1 MSGPATPP
9 PAPPAMPSPPAL
21 PQHLVEP
28 LTVAGSLVA
37 TALSLLCVWRLVHKA
52 KSKNDIALG
61 WDRVQHGLLT
71 ALPGFVIAVLD
82 VYSDLHLYN
91 DLTSEQQTSTSG
103 ALILMFVAF
112 SSIFIGLKLVFD
124 GLYVSNGWKPLE
136 QCGCDNKEA
145 RWSTTVFVGGLS
157 ALLYLFL
164 VPDGNPKDIVEQI
177 DQELNI
183 EDDDDDD
190 DVKLS
195 DAPPPAEPAKGAA
208 AAAGVADQKSPFS
221 WSALGALAFIA
232 IMPLL
237 ITSMELSITYYAL
250 PVLGAIIVPCVEIYS
265 DNKQGGGGTYLGKTA
280 LFAKPFYSKNRV
292 LAKTGSGQT

>member
-1 MSGPATPP
+1 MSGPPASPT
-9 PAPPAMPSPPAL
+9 PAPPALPSPD
-21 PQHLVEP
+21 QDLVEP

-103 ALILMFVAF
+103 TLILMFVAF

-124 GLYVSNGWKPLE
+124 ALYVSNGWKPLE

-145 RWSTTVFVGGLS
+145 RWSTTVFLGGLS

-164 VPDGNPKDIVEQI
+164 
-177 DQELNI
+177 
-183 EDDDDDD
+183 D
-190 DVKLS
+190 DVPQLYLMGELGRLNYDTS
-195 DAPPPAEPAKGAA
+195 ASARRRATRSAQPP
-208 AAAGVADQKSPFS
+208 
-221 WSALGALAFIA
+221 
-232 IMPLL
+232 
-237 ITSMELSITYYAL
+237 
-250 PVLGAIIVPCVEIYS
+250 VPCP
-265 DNKQGGGGTYLGKTA
+265 A
-280 LFAKPFYSKNRV
+280 HR
-292 LAKTGSGQT
+292 